1 MCIRDRH
8 QTVRNAALPLD
19 EDPLHVP
26 HDGLDEGIR
35 LVLSASGKPLLRPA
49 PSGRPTLDMASPGLG
64 RLQHATASQPHGIP
78 SAPDEH
84 EAEGVGA
91 EPFAAG
97 SAAVPPDGGDGV
109 SGLDRGLRVFEEA
122 MAQPAVEALRSDF
135 AAACRHGDLRG

>member
-1 MCIRDRH
+1 M
-8 QTVRNAALPLD
+8 
-19 EDPLHVP
+19 P

-35 LVLSASGKPLLRPA
+35 LVLPASGEPLLRPA
-49 PSGRPTLDMASPGLG
+49 PSGRPTLDMASPSLG

-84 EAEGVGA
+84 EAERVGA

-97 SAAVPPDGGDGV
+97 PAAVPPDGRDGV
-109 SGLDRGLRVFEEA
+109 TGLDRCLWVLEEP
-122 MAQPAVEALRSDF
+122 MAQPAVEALRRDF